1 MHIRRSLRS
10 CIASECG
17 FTGITED
24 EFGSHDDVKVYT
36 IQCEGD
42 ILELNRSG
50 KARYTTKDGR
60 VYHYTYESQC
70 NDLVA
75 ELLLYKSQ
83 Q

>member
-1 MHIRRSLRS
+1 M
-10 CIASECG
+10 
-17 FTGITED
+17 
-24 EFGSHDDVKVYT
+24 YT

-50 KARYTTKDGR
+50 KERYTTKDGR